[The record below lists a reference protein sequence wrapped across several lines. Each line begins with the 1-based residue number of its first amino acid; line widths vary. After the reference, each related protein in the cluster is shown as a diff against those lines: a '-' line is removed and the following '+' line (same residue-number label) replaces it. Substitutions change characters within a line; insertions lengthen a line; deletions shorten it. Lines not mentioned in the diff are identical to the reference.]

1 MKKLTLIL
9 FLSSIVLFSCK
20 KDTTYLTQGQLIALR
35 MEKDLNLSP
44 NVTSEFSSIWVFN
57 QSNSSVISSGGT
69 SVIITSDGF
78 IVISGTN
85 FNSITFNLEQL
96 KSYQLVPTGNLNLYF

>member
-9 FLSSIVLFSCK
+9 FLFSVLLFSCK

-35 MEKDLNLSP
+35 MEKDLGLSP
-44 NVTSEFSSIWVFN
+44 NETSSFSSIWVFN
-57 QSNSSVISSGGT
+57 QSNSSVISSAGT
-69 SVIITSDGF
+69 SLRITSDGF
-78 IVISGTN
+78 IIISGTN
-85 FNSITFNLEQL
+85 FDTITFNLEQL

>member
-1 MKKLTLIL
+1 MKQFTFVL
-9 FLSSIVLFSCK
+9 FLFSIFLFSCK

-44 NVTSEFSSIWVFN
+44 NVASSFASIWVFN

-69 SVIITSDGF
+69 WVTITSDGF

-85 FNSITFNLEQL
+85 INKITFNLEHL
-96 KSYQLVPTGNLNLYF
+96 KSYQLVPTGNLDLYF

>member
-1 MKKLTLIL
+1 MKQFTLVLFFISIL
-9 FLSSIVLFSCK
+9 LFSCK

-44 NVTSEFSSIWVFN
+44 NVASNFSSIRVYN
-57 QSNSSVISSGGT
+57 QSNNSVISSGGT
-69 SVIITSDGF
+69 LVMITNDGF

-85 FNSITFNLEQL
+85 INTITFNLEHI
-96 KSYQLVPTGNLNLYF
+96 KSYQLVPTDNLMLYF

>member
-1 MKKLTLIL
+1 MDIYFIFIL
-9 FLSSIVLFSCK
+9 CFLFSCK

-44 NVTSEFSSIWVFN
+44 NVTSNFSSIFVIN
-57 QSNSSVISSGGT
+57 QSNSAVISSGGT
-69 SVIITSDGF
+69 SIMITSDGF
-78 IVISGTN
+78 VAISGANIST
-85 FNSITFNLEQL
+85 ITFNLEQL

>member
-9 FLSSIVLFSCK
+9 FLLSVFLFSCK
-20 KDTTYLTQGQLIALR
+20 KDTTYLTQGQLMALR
-35 MEKDLNLSP
+35 MEKDLGLYP
-44 NVTSEFSSIWVFN
+44 NKTSSFSSIFVFN
-57 QSNSSVISSGGT
+57 QSNSTVISSAGT
-69 SVIITSDGF
+69 SVRITNDGF

-85 FNSITFNLEQL
+85 LDAITFNLEQL